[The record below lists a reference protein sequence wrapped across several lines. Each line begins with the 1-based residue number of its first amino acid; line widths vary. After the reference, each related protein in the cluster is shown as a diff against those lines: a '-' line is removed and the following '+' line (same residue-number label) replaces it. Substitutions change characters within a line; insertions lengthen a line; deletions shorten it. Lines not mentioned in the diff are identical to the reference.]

1 MINFRFTCPFLV
13 TTKNSR
19 LYNNFQKH
27 ERVNGIMKTDPKEIR
42 RGKREAKK
50 SQEKYKAENKGVE
63 IIQNISLITVNIN
76 GQS

>member
-1 MINFRFTCPFLV
+1 
-13 TTKNSR
+13 
-19 LYNNFQKH
+19 
-27 ERVNGIMKTDPKEIR
+27 MKTDPKEIR